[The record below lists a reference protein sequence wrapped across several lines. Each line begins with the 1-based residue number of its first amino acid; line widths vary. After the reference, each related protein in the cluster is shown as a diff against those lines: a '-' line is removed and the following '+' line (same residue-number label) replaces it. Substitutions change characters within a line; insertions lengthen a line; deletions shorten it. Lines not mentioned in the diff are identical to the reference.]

1 LVASS
6 AAYAQQQAPTGMS
19 DLNAIPEKMPFDI
32 PYGTPITM
40 DRAQSLVQESVAEAN
55 KRGWKM
61 NVAVVDPNGDLVAF
75 GRMDGAALASVAISL
90 HKARV
95 AASYRRPTRAFEDA
109 VQKFGF
115 NYILTLDDVIAARG
129 GIR

>member
-40 DRAQSLVQESVAEAN
+40 DRAQSLVQERCRS
-55 KRGWKM
+55 
-61 NVAVVDPNGDLVAF
+61 
-75 GRMDGAALASVAISL
+75 
-90 HKARV
+90 
-95 AASYRRPTRAFEDA
+95 
-109 VQKFGF
+109 Q
-115 NYILTLDDVIAARG
+115 
-129 GIR
+129 